1 MASNELPEVKLYW
14 LDESRSQR
22 ILWLLEELKLPY
34 TLEMFRRNKETKLAP
49 PELEKVHPLGKSPII
64 SVTPAGAGEG
74 VEPVMLAESGFI
86 TQYLTEHCPEGKR
99 LMPPRWKEG
108 MEGKI
113 GGETEA
119 WMRYQYYLHYCEG
132 SLMPVLVMSLIVGGL
147 KSPNVPFYIR
157 PISTMLANRIF
168 SFWIFPN
175 MRRNLSMIEGHL
187 ATSGGDY
194 LCGATLTA
202 ADILM
207 SFPLIAAQGKL
218 DEFGSWE
225 GGSWREEFPKVAAYV
240 KRLEAEEGYV
250 RSVEKVKEIDGS
262 FTASLNNK
270 PANVPILGELE
281 IASRLKELRER
292 DIKTHEQFK
301 VFDEEIWPSIQ
312 ELRGQLPK
320 PIYMAVTGLLSDQ
333 SLTMLRDGHYLR
345 SVRLSQVYSTLGK
358 YDLDIRNDL
367 ILNLCIRMT
376 QARNKSYTRT
386 QMRDELIGMWK
397 HVSQLKRPGEVDR
410 ELRFAMPSVPEV
422 LKDAEKARFVE
433 KDQTQDSSKNPT
445 ARALASMFLQ
455 YPPPQAQDIIPALL
469 ATLAVASDV
478 RYFGR
483 EKRVALS
490 PLLVLARAVL
500 SKHQLT
506 EDNIHSILSN
516 YHTLPADKMDA
527 LGVYVKNQWPTVM
540 TMLTTEAEQW
550 MKPESHEWAEDP
562 VKLAASRVTSF
573 HKLLKSAYRARNI
586 GAMSAIWEDMM
597 KSLEQNPRVR
607 EQLADSPDFLDY
619 WIFVWC
625 AVRRTK
631 RLEET
636 IELMRSLNMPM
647 TLKSYTAMMHGWKKC
662 KDLAKVEALWGQ
674 LVSAGTKLDIVI
686 WTERISAL
694 IELGKTQAGIQA
706 LEELVMTWK
715 KAVQNGTEAQAVQP
729 TIHVINAAFKG
740 MLHLYPDA
748 AHELLAWAGREG
760 FEPNVRTFNILI
772 SESLRAGHTDKVTDL
787 LRAMRQQGIDPDT
800 ATFTI
805 LLEEVV
811 KRMDYAT
818 SEEQVEAVHSIFA
831 DMEDAGLKPNLE
843 TYGKMLY
850 AVDGIQGSSD
860 DAMAA
865 VQNHMRNNGFAVTP
879 HMVTILIERALR
891 RDPPDIKRVRL
902 LLKENKLSVVKQG
915 DQTLWERVMSAHAI
929 SGETKEAMRI
939 FDDLAK
945 AGRPVTSLPCLS
957 DLVGA
962 LLQKKETESAQKVID
977 TVLTHKAK
985 STDNLESNQRYW
997 RHHLWF
1003 MARRNGLIKNDTIP
1017 LPH

>member
-1 MASNELPEVKLYW
+1 MYASRIVCSRCLVQARTASTRRLGAVALYSTRA
-14 LDESRSQR
+14 DAS
-22 ILWLLEELKLPY
+22 
-34 TLEMFRRNKETKLAP
+34 
-49 PELEKVHPLGKSPII
+49 HSP
-64 SVTPAGAGEG
+64 TPASSSPHNPGSGHPARRRPWGNSKDSKRKHEDSA
-74 VEPVMLAESGFI
+74 LALFNEVVDPS
-86 TQYLTEHCPEGKR
+86 
-99 LMPPRWKEG
+99 
-108 MEGKI
+108 
-113 GGETEA
+113 
-119 WMRYQYYLHYCEG
+119 
-132 SLMPVLVMSLIVGGL
+132 S
-147 KSPNVPFYIR
+147 
-157 PISTMLANRIF
+157 
-168 SFWIFPN
+168 
-175 MRRNLSMIEGHL
+175 
-187 ATSGGDY
+187 
-194 LCGATLTA
+194 
-202 ADILM
+202 
-207 SFPLIAAQGKL
+207 
-218 DEFGSWE
+218 
-225 GGSWREEFPKVAAYV
+225 
-240 KRLEAEEGYV
+240 
-250 RSVEKVKEIDGS
+250 
-262 FTASLNNK
+262 NNK

-422 LKDAEKARFVE
+422 LKDAEKAKFVE

-562 VKLAASRVTSF
+562 IKLAASRVTSF

-811 KRMDYAT
+811 RRMDYAT

-850 AVDGIQGSSD
+850 AVDGIHGSSD

>member
-86 TQYLTEHCPEGKR
+86 TQYLTEHCPEGKK

-194 LCGATLTA
+194 LCGASLTA

-240 KRLEAEEGYV
+240 KRLETEEG
-250 RSVEKVKEIDGS
+250 
-262 FTASLNNK
+262 NNK

-422 LKDAEKARFVE
+422 LKDAEKAKFVE

-562 VKLAASRVTSF
+562 IKLAASRVTSF

-811 KRMDYAT
+811 RRMDYAT

>member
-1 MASNELPEVKLYW
+1 MAANELPEVKLYW

-74 VEPVMLAESGFI
+74 VEPVILAESGFI
-86 TQYLTEHCPEGKR
+86 TQYLTEHCPEGKK

-157 PISTMLANRIF
+157 PISTILANRIF

-175 MRRNLSMIEGHL
+175 TRRNLSMIEGHL

-225 GGSWREEFPKVAAYV
+225 GGSWREEFPRVAAYV
-240 KRLEAEEGYV
+240 KRLEAEGGYV

-333 SLTMLRDGHYLR
+333 NLTMLRDGHYLR

-433 KDQTQDSSKNPT
+433 KDQTQDSSKNQT

-516 YHTLPADKMDA
+516 YHTLPAEKMDA

-562 VKLAASRVTSF
+562 VKIAASRVTSF